1 VELMGETLSFVPRKA
16 IKSQVLADFL
26 AEWVDTQLPTAPI
39 QPELWTMYFDGS
51 LMKTGAGVGLLF
63 ISPLGKHLRY
73 MLRLHFPASNNVVE
87 YEAVVNGLR
96 IAIELGV
103 RRLDARGD
111 SQLVIDQVMKNSHCR
126 DRKMEAYC
134 DEVRRL
140 EDKFYRLELN
150 HIARRY
156 NETADELAKIASGR
170 TTGPPDVFSR
180 DIHQPSV
187 KPEVSSAAEGEAL
200 RVEGERN
207 GVTPNPNWQA
217 PYLEYLLRGELPLD
231 KAKARRLARR
241 AKSFFLLGDEKELY
255 HRSPSGILQ
264 RCISVAEGQ
273 ELLRKIHSGACGH
286 HAAPRALVGSAF
298 RQGFYWPTAV
308 ADTTRIVRSCQ
319 GCQFY
324 ARQTHL
330 PAQALQTV
338 PITWSFAVWG
348 LDLVGPLQKAP
359 RGFSHLL
366 VAIDKFSKWIEVRPL
381 TSIRSEQAV
390 AFFTNIIHRFG
401 VPNSI
406 ITDNGTQFT
415 RKKFLD
421 FCEHHHIRVDWA
433 AVAHP
438 MTNGQV
444 ERANRMILEGLKPR
458 IYNDLN
464 KFGKRWM
471 KELPSVVWSLRTTPS
486 RATGFSP
493 FFLVYGA
500 EAILPTDLEYGSP
513 RTKAYDDRSNQTS
526 REDSLDQLEEARDV
540 ALLHSAWYQQSL
552 RCYHA
557 RGVQPRGFQVGDLVL
572 RLRQDARGRHK
583 LTPPWEGPFIIAKIL
598 KPGTYKL
605 ANNQG
610 EVYSNAWNI
619 QQLRRFYP

>member
-1 VELMGETLSFVPRKA
+1 
-16 IKSQVLADFL
+16 
-26 AEWVDTQLPTAPI
+26 
-39 QPELWTMYFDGS
+39 MYFDGS
-51 LMKTGAGVGLLF
+51 LMKTGAGAGLLF
-63 ISPLGKHLRY
+63 VTPLGKHLRY
-73 MLRLHFPASNNVVE
+73 VIRLHFLASNNVAK
-87 YEAVVNGLR
+87 YEALVNGLR
-96 IAIELGV
+96 IAVELGV

-126 DRKMEAYC
+126 DRRMEAYC
-134 DEVRRL
+134 DEVWCL
-140 EDKFYRLELN
+140 EDKFYGLELN

-156 NETADELAKIASGR
+156 NETADELAKIASGW
-170 TTGPPDVFSR
+170 TTFPPDVFSR
-180 DIHQPSV
+180 DLHQPSV
-187 KPEVSSAAEGEAL
+187 KIDDTPEPEEASAQPEVPLAIKEEAL
-200 RVEGERN
+200 AVEGEHN
-207 GVTPNPNWQA
+207 GVTPDLNWQT
-217 PYLEYLLRGELPLD
+217 PYLEYLLQGELPLD
-231 KAKARRLARR
+231 KAKARRLAWR
-241 AKSFFLLGDEKELY
+241 AKSFVLLGEEKELY

-264 RCISVAEGQ
+264 RCISIAQGQ
-273 ELLRKIHSGACGH
+273 ELLQEIHSWACGH
-286 HAAPRALVGSAF
+286 HAAPRALVGNAL

-308 ADTTRIVRSCQ
+308 ADATRIVRSCQ
-319 GCQFY
+319 GCQIY
-324 ARQTHL
+324 AKQTHL
-330 PAQALQTV
+330 PAQALQTI
-338 PITWSFAVWG
+338 PITWPFAVWG

-415 RKKFLD
+415 GKKFLD
-421 FCEHHHIRVDWA
+421 FCDDHHIRVDWA

-444 ERANRMILEGLKPR
+444 ERANDMILQGLKPR

-471 KELPSVVWSLRTTPS
+471 KELPSVVWSLTTTPS

-513 RTKAYDDRSNQTS
+513 RTRAYDDRSNQTS
-526 REDSLDQLEEARDV
+526 
-540 ALLHSAWYQQSL
+540 
-552 RCYHA
+552 
-557 RGVQPRGFQVGDLVL
+557 
-572 RLRQDARGRHK
+572 
-583 LTPPWEGPFIIAKIL
+583 
-598 KPGTYKL
+598 
-605 ANNQG
+605 
-610 EVYSNAWNI
+610 
-619 QQLRRFYP
+619 